1 MGKIQ
6 RTCLEIQ
13 GLCPTFAVRKQK
25 GQDSKLPANQTNNR
39 YMSGALK
46 EVRNRIKSVQST
58 QQITKAMKMVSAA
71 KLRRAQDAITQMRP
85 YAQKLQEMLSNIV
98 SNSDGDVAMDLAAER
113 PVEKVLVI
121 VVTSDRGLCGGY
133 NSNLIKLAKTVI
145 KEKYPSQFSAGNV
158 RVLPIGK
165 KGYEHFNKNGFK
177 VVDAYWDIFTG
188 LSFDRVQAAAKY
200 AMDAFAAKEID
211 AVDVVYSEFKNA
223 ATQRFIAEP
232 FLPVQKVV
240 AEKGQKK
247 ADFIFEP
254 NQAVLIAELMPKILN
269 TQLYKAV
276 LDANASEHGARMTAM
291 DKASDNA
298 NELLKTLK
306 ISYNRAR
313 QAAITTEL
321 TEIVSGAAA
330 LQG

>member
-1 MGKIQ
+1 
-6 RTCLEIQ
+6 
-13 GLCPTFAVRKQK
+13 
-25 GQDSKLPANQTNNR
+25 
-39 YMSGALK
+39 MSGALK

-98 SNSDGDVAMDLAAER
+98 SSSEGDVAMDLAVER
-113 PVEKVLVI
+113 PIEKVMI
-121 VVTSDRGLCGGY
+121 IIVTSDRGLCGGY
-133 NSNLIKLAKTVI
+133 NSNLIKLAKQI
-145 KEKYPSQFSAGNV
+145 IREKYPTQFEKGNV
-158 RVLPIGK
+158 QVLPIGK
-165 KGYEHFNKNGFK
+165 KGYEHFTKNGFK
-177 VVDAYWDIFTG
+177 VVDKYWDIFTG
-188 LSFDRVQAAAKY
+188 LSFDKVQAAAHY
-200 AMDAFAAKEID
+200 AMDAFAAKTVD

-223 ATQRFIAEP
+223 ATQRFIAEQ
-232 FLPVQKVV
+232 FLPVPKVT
-240 AEKGQKK
+240 ETENKKK

-254 NQAVLIAELMPKILN
+254 NQAVLIEELMPKILN

-298 NELLKTLK
+298 NELLKSLK